1 MLKFVLINERKSN
14 RKLPK
19 IFASKNLRMTH
30 KKANQK
36 NFIKK
41 DLTWHFKKQMRA
53 RPLNTIA
60 LK

>member
-41 DLTWHFKKQMRA
+41 DLTWHFKK
-53 RPLNTIA
+53 
-60 LK
+60 